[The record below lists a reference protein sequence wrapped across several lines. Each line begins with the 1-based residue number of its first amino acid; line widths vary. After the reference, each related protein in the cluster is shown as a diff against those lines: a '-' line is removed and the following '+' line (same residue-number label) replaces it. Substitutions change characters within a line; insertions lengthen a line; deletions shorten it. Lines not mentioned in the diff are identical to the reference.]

1 LWDVAAAVA
10 GGVGVEDF
18 VPGGDVFGDAEAV
31 VVADDGGEVGDGEEG
46 GAVGVVAEEGEDV
59 VVGGVAGDP
68 GEAGGVGVALPE
80 GGFVAVD
87 GVEVADEV
95 ADAAVVGFGGV
106 GGVRGATS
114 RGRGFRTIRRPG
126 RIPGP

>member
-1 LWDVAAAVA
+1 M
-10 GGVGVEDF
+10 
-18 VPGGDVFGDAEAV
+18 
-31 VVADDGGEVGDGEEG
+31 
-46 GAVGVVAEEGEDV
+46 AEEGEDV

-106 GGVRGATS
+106 GGVQEPPVGAV
-114 RGRGFRTIRRPG
+114 GF
-126 RIPGP
+126 GPFGALGEFLAHEEELFAGVGPHEAEVGAGGGALLPPVAGHLRHE